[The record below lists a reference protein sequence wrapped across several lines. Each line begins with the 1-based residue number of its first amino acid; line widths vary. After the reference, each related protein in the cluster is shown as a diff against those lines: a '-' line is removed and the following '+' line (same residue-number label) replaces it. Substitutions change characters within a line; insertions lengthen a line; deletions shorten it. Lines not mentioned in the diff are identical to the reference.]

1 LIQIKVCGGTGRKW
15 QMSGY
20 VMQRLA
26 DPELCT
32 ACFGCYEVCPKGA
45 IVIER
50 RRIAVDPDL
59 CAHCGDCVG
68 ECSTG
73 AIEVLRKVPAEA
85 CFPVAEQLG
94 WNELP
99 PEDFD

>member
-1 LIQIKVCGGTGRKW
+1 
-15 QMSGY
+15 MSGY

-32 ACFGCYEVCPKGA
+32 ACFGCYEACPKGA

-50 RRIAVDPDL
+50 RRVAVDPDL
-59 CAHCGDCVG
+59 CAQCGDCAG

-73 AIEVLRKVPAEA
+73 AIEVLRKVAPEA
-85 CFPVAEQLG
+85 RFSVAEQLG
-94 WNELP
+94 WDELP
-99 PEDFD
+99 PEEFD

>member
-1 LIQIKVCGGTGRKW
+1 
-15 QMSGY
+15 MMPGY

-50 RRIAVDPDL
+50 RRVAVDADL
-59 CAHCGDCVG
+59 CANCGDCAE
-68 ECSTG
+68 ECATG
-73 AIEVLRKVPAEA
+73 AIEVLRKVPSEA
-85 CFPVAEQLG
+85 LYSVVEQLG
-94 WNELP
+94 WDELP
-99 PEDFD
+99 PEGME